1 MPRTRENPLPTA
13 DESETPAET
22 PSKTRRK
29 HAMHA
34 LQALGEELV
43 ALDPKRLAEL
53 ELPERLVDAIG
64 VARGVHAHEGRRRQL
79 QYVGKLMR
87 TIDAEPIQAA
97 LARWTSGVPP
107 DQALFAAAERWRDLV
122 LADDSAL
129 DRFVAE
135 HPHAERAALASLVR
149 DARIERTR
157 TGPPH
162 RYRELFRTLK
172 TAIDTP
178 A

>member
-1 MPRTRENPLPTA
+1 MPRPRETPLPVA
-13 DESETPAET
+13 DESETLSET

-43 ALDPKRLAEL
+43 ALDPKRLAQL

-97 LARWTSGVPP
+97 LARWSSGVPP

-135 HPHAERAALASLVR
+135 HPHADRAALASLVR
-149 DARIERTR
+149 EARIERTR
-157 TGPPH
+157 AGPPH